1 MQTSIK
7 AVGNKDAVVLEQPF
21 YLPEFNSITTTDMLP
36 EWQRVLQNQL
46 SVKDFLTQ
54 SAEKL
59 TKAQQKYMKK

>member
-1 MQTSIK
+1 MAARPQ
-7 AVGNKDAVVLEQPF
+7 D
-21 YLPEFNSITTTDMLP
+21 
-36 EWQRVLQNQL
+36 QL